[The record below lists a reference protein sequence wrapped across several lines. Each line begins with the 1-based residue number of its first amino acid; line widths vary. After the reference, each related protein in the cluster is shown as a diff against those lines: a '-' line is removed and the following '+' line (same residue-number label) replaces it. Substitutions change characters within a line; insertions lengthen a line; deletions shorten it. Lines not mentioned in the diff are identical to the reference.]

1 MTLPLSACGFLPV
14 GQILIEQTLAHLRLA
29 QRYPL
34 HVSCAGEARYADP
47 DLDRWSF
54 ERDVDLGTCSSLS
67 EAIYVASR
75 RIARDNITLS
85 LDEAL
90 RFAPHLIA
98 ILDVEHGLVLAG
110 EALSGRI
117 VWCAPVASDAE
128 ARAVVTKAS
137 RLRAEAQRHADLGA
151 HGKAGKLRRKAAS
164 LEGRLVDPFWR
175 DAAQLA
181 LLQARAA

>member
-1 MTLPLSACGFLPV
+1 MTLPLPASGFLPV

-47 DLDRWSF
+47 DLDRWSY
-54 ERDVDLGTCSSLS
+54 ERSVDLGTCASLT
-67 EAIYVASR
+67 EAMDFASR
-75 RIARDNITLS
+75 RIDCDDITLG

-98 ILDVEHGLVLAG
+98 ILDAEHGLVLAG
-110 EALSGRI
+110 EARSGRI
-117 VWCAPVASDAE
+117 AWCSPVASDAE
-128 ARAVVTKAS
+128 ARAVVTEAC
-137 RLRAEAQRHADLGA
+137 RLRAEAQRHLDLGA
-151 HGKAGKLRRKAAS
+151 HGKAGRLRRKAAL